1 MTTDMTTDLR
11 DRIQE
16 RIVTAHAPDLA
27 GEDIPRDYDLLA
39 NGVVDSLSL
48 LALVEWIQSSFDVPV
63 TDVEISPADFR
74 TIDAI
79 ADFIGTNTGPRL

>member
-1 MTTDMTTDLR
+1 MTIDIR
-11 DRIQE
+11 DRIQD

-27 GEDIPRDYDLLA
+27 GEGIPGDYDLLA

-48 LALVEWIQSSFDVPV
+48 LELVEWIQSSFGIPV
-63 TDVEISPADFR
+63 TDIEISPSDFR

-79 ADFIGTNTGPRL
+79 ADFVGSHTSQRV

>member
-1 MTTDMTTDLR
+1 MTTDLR

-27 GEDIPRDYDLLA
+27 GERIPSDYDLLA
-39 NGVVDSLSL
+39 NSVVDSLSL
-48 LALVEWIQSSFDVPV
+48 LELVEWIRSSFDIPV
-63 TDVEISPADFR
+63 TEIEISPADFR

-79 ADFIGTNTGPRL
+79 ADFITSHAGQQA